1 MENRCQL
8 IKEFPDDIESDDSS
22 SQQASNNN
30 VKKYYDNSPNYD
42 EDDDYRLN
50 IDYSQN
56 DLEQTNS
63 EPDKKK
69 EEIKKSPNDQKQV
82 TNFRDLST
90 MPQSNVIL
98 QVENETPK
106 PSIVLIKP
114 TLNIKRKS
122 SKAKGERK
130 NTMLNV
136 YKSNLIQTSYDYAVR
151 LYQNTDYFIQN
162 KKLLEK
168 IENRIYIEQDSKK
181 NLDFL
186 EMKLKDVLST
196 NEQNKEIINQIYVS
210 CDYPPFREFLEY
222 SIGELTM
229 FYTWN
234 PNLEGNSLKEY
245 QIFLL
250 NAYSDLIKVLELKRK
265 KTVEYM
271 NKFKEYTQ
279 NVQQTF
285 FEMKNKSDSMNKK
298 KKLKSGMQ

>member
-1 MENRCQL
+1 MMENRCQL

-30 VKKYYDNSPNYD
+30 DKKIYDNSPNYD

-168 IENRIYIEQDSKK
+168 IDNRIYIEQKAEK

-285 FEMKNKSDSMNKK
+285 LEMKNKSDSMKK
-298 KKLKSGMQ
+298 KK

>member
-122 SKAKGERK
+122 SKANGERK

-168 IENRIYIEQDSKK
+168 IDNRIYIEQDSKK

>member
-69 EEIKKSPNDQKQV
+69 EEIQKSPNDQKQV

-168 IENRIYIEQDSKK
+168 IDNRIYIEQKAEK

>member
-1 MENRCQL
+1 
-8 IKEFPDDIESDDSS
+8 
-22 SQQASNNN
+22 
-30 VKKYYDNSPNYD
+30 
-42 EDDDYRLN
+42 
-50 IDYSQN
+50 
-56 DLEQTNS
+56 
-63 EPDKKK
+63 
-69 EEIKKSPNDQKQV
+69 
-82 TNFRDLST
+82 
-90 MPQSNVIL
+90 
-98 QVENETPK
+98 
-106 PSIVLIKP
+106 
-114 TLNIKRKS
+114 
-122 SKAKGERK
+122 
-130 NTMLNV
+130 
-136 YKSNLIQTSYDYAVR
+136 
-151 LYQNTDYFIQN
+151 
-162 KKLLEK
+162 
-168 IENRIYIEQDSKK
+168 
-181 NLDFL
+181 
-186 EMKLKDVLST
+186 MKLKDVLST

>member
-1 MENRCQL
+1 MKNRCQL

-168 IENRIYIEQDSKK
+168 IDNRIYIEQKAEK

>member
-136 YKSNLIQTSYDYAVR
+136 YKSNR
-151 LYQNTDYFIQN
+151 
-162 KKLLEK
+162 
-168 IENRIYIEQDSKK
+168 RI
-181 NLDFL
+181 
-186 EMKLKDVLST
+186 
-196 NEQNKEIINQIYVS
+196 
-210 CDYPPFREFLEY
+210 
-222 SIGELTM
+222 
-229 FYTWN
+229 W
-234 PNLEGNSLKEY
+234 
-245 QIFLL
+245 
-250 NAYSDLIKVLELKRK
+250 
-265 KTVEYM
+265 
-271 NKFKEYTQ
+271 
-279 NVQQTF
+279 TF
-285 FEMKNKSDSMNKK
+285 
-298 KKLKSGMQ
+298 

>member
-69 EEIKKSPNDQKQV
+69 EEIQKSPNDQKQV

-168 IENRIYIEQDSKK
+168 IDNRIYIEQDSKK

>member
-30 VKKYYDNSPNYD
+30 DKKIYDNSPNYD

-69 EEIKKSPNDQKQV
+69 EEIQKSPNDQKQV

-168 IENRIYIEQDSKK
+168 IDNRIYIEQKAEK

-298 KKLKSGMQ
+298 KKFISGMQ

>member
-1 MENRCQL
+1 MFMMENRCQL

-69 EEIKKSPNDQKQV
+69 EEIQKSPNDQKQV

-168 IENRIYIEQDSKK
+168 IDNRIYIEQDSKK

-285 FEMKNKSDSMNKK
+285 LEMKNKSDSMKK
-298 KKLKSGMQ
+298 KK

>member
-8 IKEFPDDIESDDSS
+8 IKEFPDDIESNDSS

-30 VKKYYDNSPNYD
+30 DKKFYDNSPNYD

-82 TNFRDLST
+82 INFRDLST
-90 MPQSNVIL
+90 MSQSNVIL

-168 IENRIYIEQDSKK
+168 IDNRIYIEQKAEK

>member
-1 MENRCQL
+1 MMENRCQL
-8 IKEFPDDIESDDSS
+8 IKEFPGDIESDDSS

-30 VKKYYDNSPNYD
+30 DKKIYDNSPNYD

-168 IENRIYIEQDSKK
+168 IDN
-181 NLDFL
+181 F
-186 EMKLKDVLST
+186 
-196 NEQNKEIINQIYVS
+196 
-210 CDYPPFREFLEY
+210 
-222 SIGELTM
+222 
-229 FYTWN
+229 
-234 PNLEGNSLKEY
+234 
-245 QIFLL
+245 
-250 NAYSDLIKVLELKRK
+250 
-265 KTVEYM
+265 
-271 NKFKEYTQ
+271 
-279 NVQQTF
+279 
-285 FEMKNKSDSMNKK
+285 
-298 KKLKSGMQ
+298 

>member
-30 VKKYYDNSPNYD
+30 DKKIYDNSPNYD

-168 IENRIYIEQDSKK
+168 IDNRIYIEQDSKK

-285 FEMKNKSDSMNKK
+285 LEMKNKSGSMKK
-298 KKLKSGMQ
+298 KK